1 MTTGSYLVDEIGLA
15 NENLPAACDSC
26 EWVGN
31 AGETKDIDST
41 ALDAGDPSPVGRC
54 PECDSLAYLDRHQDR
69 CAELGRALFSMLWKV
84 VKKAERIN
92 GMQHFGRQIPV
103 QEWEE
108 LRNIT
113 RTAKNITTKI
123 SPDFGRNGKH
133 ANKR

>member
-54 PECDSLAYLDRHQDR
+54 PECDSLAYLDRLQDR
-69 CAELGRALFSMLWKV
+69 VIDHALQLFDCLSKL
-84 VKKAERIN
+84 ATATSN
-92 GMQHFGRQIPV
+92 LNAAQHSG
-103 QEWEE
+103 
-108 LRNIT
+108 RNIT
-113 RTAKNITTKI
+113 ADEWSDLYALTNQANALLTKVRG
-123 SPDFGRNGKH
+123 DH
-133 ANKR
+133 AAER